1 MRARLVPVVVVDAGS
16 RHTEAVMS
24 ASGAGRLVLGGVAM
38 LLSACSTAAGPDAS
52 RGPQGEGLA
61 VTVAGLSL
69 PEVDDVCVDLR
80 VTNATGVVWQRGDT
94 ARTKLGADQ
103 VGDGPA
109 GAADTETI
117 CSSRYGDAAANGLT
131 YVGPCDASS
140 DTGEREGVQNDVTLW
155 VDGLYAG
162 GVDVGDWQDPCPNG
176 CTLEVDC
183 VPNRDS
189 LVRFDLAIM
198 REARQGFFDVAV
210 SFSDIF
216 CSAKL
221 DTCYPDGDDADE
233 LDDPIRLLHGAGED
247 RDWTAVF
254 GLGCTA
260 GPDAS
265 GTELMLGP
273 LAVVCGD
280 TSFVLDPLVP
290 PGIHEVVAG
299 GETLH
304 VAVYRGQE
312 ALDCGFAPCRKVYW
326 NLALSLDD
334 LAATGETCTL
344 DWLATARDPGDPE
357 RPFVDGVS
365 TSPGLAYPY
374 ISVDATLTA
383 PGGPICQRHPLNR
396 PGSDVRTIY
405 AGQAVGL
412 GAATAMCARFDGVSA
427 EAVPGEGC
435 PDGPPPVVG
444 GLSTPSAGTGDS
456 LTFTGSGFG
465 SAEGK
470 VTFSG
475 GAEADVQ
482 SWTPTAITVLVPDG
496 GISGP
501 VTIERADGTVVPDA
515 PYFAYD
521 DIEAPPLATLNAT
534 AYSIFDLDFDG
545 LGNAY
550 YAEFISGVDRMH
562 RVAPNGTKTTYTGIS
577 DYNLGFGAASWDG
590 SIVSGAYSGTTPRGV
605 LLVDSNNV
613 MQYLHA
619 VAHNTC
625 STWNIDGYALCG
637 PMDPEWGFDNWFYV
651 GNLSGSGDVSRYN
664 LTTKEVIVTLPAFV
678 VSIATTSDLRL
689 WAAAGNKLY
698 SIDRVNGTYSEVAT
712 LGSAIVSI
720 SASQLHQRVYV
731 ERVGGVIESVSYAG
745 TVTPF
750 LSGFTRPA
758 FITVG
763 PDFAL
768 YRIEGMVDDYS
779 AITRHELP
787 AP

>member
-1 MRARLVPVVVVDAGS
+1 MRALSLTAF
-16 RHTEAVMS
+16 
-24 ASGAGRLVLGGVAM
+24 GVAM
-38 LLSACSTAAGPDAS
+38 AVWVGGCSSVEGPREE
-52 RGPQGEGLA
+52 RGPNGEGLA
-61 VTVAGLSL
+61 IAVAGLTL
-69 PEVDDVCVDLR
+69 PSVDDVCVDLR
-80 VTNATGVVWQRGDT
+80 VMNASGVVWERGDT
-94 ARTKLGADQ
+94 TRTKLGADQ
-103 VGDGPA
+103 VGSGPA
-109 GAADTETI
+109 GAPDAGTV

-140 DTGEREGVQNDVTLW
+140 DTGERAGVQNDVTLW

-162 GVDVGDWQDPCPNG
+162 GADVGDWRDPCPAG

-183 VPNRDS
+183 APNRDT
-189 LVRFDLAIM
+189 LVRFDLAVM
-198 REARQGFFDVAV
+198 RDARQGFFDVAV

-221 DTCYPDGDDADE
+221 DTCYADGDDADL
-233 LDDPIRLLHGAGED
+233 LDDPIELLHGAGED

-254 GLGCTA
+254 GFACTA

-265 GTELMLGP
+265 GTELMMGP
-273 LAVVCGD
+273 LAVVCGEE
-280 TSFVLDPLVP
+280 TFEIDPV
-290 PGIHEVVAG
+290 GEVGVGEVVVG
-299 GETLH
+299 DTTLH
-304 VAVYRGQE
+304 YGLYRGVE
-312 ALDCGFAPCRKVYW
+312 ALSCGGGSCQKVYW
-326 NLALSLDD
+326 NVALSLDD
-334 LAATGETCTL
+334 LATTGATCTV
-344 DWLATARDPGDPE
+344 DWLVTARDPGDVG
-357 RPFVDGVS
+357 RGFADGLP
-365 TSPGLAYPY
+365 TSLGLAYPY
-374 ISVDATLTA
+374 VSVDATLTVA
-383 PGGPICQRHPLNR
+383 GVPSCQRHRLNAV
-396 PGSDVRTIY
+396 GSAVETTY
-405 AGQAVGL
+405 AGTAVGL
-412 GAATAMCARFDGVSA
+412 SAPVAMCASFDGVSA
-427 EAVPGEGC
+427 ASIAGEGC
-435 PDGPPPVVG
+435 PDGPAPVVS
-444 GLSTPSAGTGDS
+444 GLSEVSAGSGDV
-456 LTFTGSGFG
+456 LTFSGSGFG
-465 SAEGK
+465 SAEGS

-475 GAEADVQ
+475 GAEAEVQ
-482 SWTPTAITVLVPDG
+482 SWTSTAITVVVPDG

-501 VTIERADGTVVPDA
+501 VTIERADGTEVEDA

-521 DIEAPPLATLNAT
+521 DIVAPPLATLNQT

-562 RVAPNGTKTTYTGIS
+562 RVAPNGTKTSYTGIS

-590 SIVSGAYSGTTPRGV
+590 TIVSGAYSGTTPRGV
-605 LLVDSNNV
+605 LLVDGNNV

-664 LTTKEVIVTLPAFV
+664 LTTKEVIVTLPSFV

-698 SIDRVNGTYSEVAT
+698 SIDRVNKTFSEVAT
-712 LGSAIVSI
+712 LGSTIVSI
-720 SASQLHQRVYV
+720 SASQLHQRIYV
-731 ERVGGVIESVSYAG
+731 ERVGGIIESVTYGG
-745 TVTPF
+745 TVAPF
-750 LSGFTRPA
+750 SSGFTRPA

-768 YRIEGMVDDYS
+768 YRIEGRVNAAS
-779 AITRHELP
+779 TITRTELP